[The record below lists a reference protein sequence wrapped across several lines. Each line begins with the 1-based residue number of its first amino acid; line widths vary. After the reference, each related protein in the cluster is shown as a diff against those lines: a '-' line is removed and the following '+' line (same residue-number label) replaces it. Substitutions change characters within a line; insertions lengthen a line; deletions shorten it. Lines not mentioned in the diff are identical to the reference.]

1 MKRKKGWNIQMDEH
15 QWVKEFPGAVTVCD
29 QKGIILEMNDRSAKM
44 FQEQGGGNLLGSNLI
59 DCHPEP
65 ARTTLVQ
72 LMEQRKSNVYTIEK
86 KGLKKMIYQTP
97 WYTGGQYRGF
107 MEIVLDL
114 PETIPHF
121 IRT

>member
-1 MKRKKGWNIQMDEH
+1 MDKH

-29 QKGIILEMNDRSAKM
+29 QEGIILEMNDRSAKM
-44 FQEQGGGNLLGSNLI
+44 FQEQGGESLLGSNLI

-65 ARTTLVQ
+65 ARTKLMQ
-72 LMEQRKSNVYTIEK
+72 FMEQRKPNVYTIEK

-97 WYTGGQYRGF
+97 WYTGGQSRGF